1 MTDNYFI
8 QFLRLGSS
16 ELRCWQVQFL
26 IRPVSRFADG
36 HLLTVSS
43 RGGEREKERDRVC
56 VCVCVFWSLSF
67 IRTLIPSL
75 ILHPNLITFQRPN
88 LEITITL
95 WMRAS
100 KYEF

>member
-1 MTDNYFI
+1 MATFS
-8 QFLRLGSS
+8 LCHRV
-16 ELRCWQVQFL
+16 E
-26 IRPVSRFADG
+26 
-36 HLLTVSS
+36 
-43 RGGEREKERDRVC
+43 EREKKRERDRVCVC

-100 KYEF
+100 KNEFWRDANIQSVSLCDLGE

>member
-1 MTDNYFI
+1 MATFS
-8 QFLRLGSS
+8 LCHRV
-16 ELRCWQVQFL
+16 E
-26 IRPVSRFADG
+26 
-36 HLLTVSS
+36 
-43 RGGEREKERDRVC
+43 EREKKRERDRVCVC